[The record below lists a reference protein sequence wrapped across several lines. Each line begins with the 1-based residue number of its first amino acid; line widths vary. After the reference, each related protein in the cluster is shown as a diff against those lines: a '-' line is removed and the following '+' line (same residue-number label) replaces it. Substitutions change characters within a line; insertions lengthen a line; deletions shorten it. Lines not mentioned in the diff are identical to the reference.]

1 MSIITKIR
9 EQNFPVTYWVLAAL
23 VVLGM
28 VLGVTRLVLGLGATT
43 NLSTGYPWG
52 LWITF
57 DVFSVPFSAGA
68 FTLAAVL
75 HIFNRKRYHSV
86 AHVALLAGFLG
97 YLLVVLVLL
106 MDLGRWDQFYSVLM
120 PWRWNLH
127 SFMFEVSMSITIYFG
142 VLVLELVGVVFGD
155 RDWLPVRLINQ
166 VIPLIAGTGVL
177 LSCVHQGSLGALF
190 LVLSHKLHPL
200 WWTPILPV
208 LFLTS
213 ALFSGLSVAI
223 FLAILTWRALG
234 RPAPMQLL
242 RGLAKVVLVLQ
253 TIYLVLKVGDL
264 LLAGEAGL
272 VFGSGILS
280 VLFLAEMVIGL
291 VMPLIMFASRAR
303 ESETGLLVGVVYTL
317 VGLALNRSSI
327 AWFALSAP
335 ADATYFPHWMEFGI
349 LIAAVS
355 FGILFFTLGVRY
367 IPALRG
373 SVLEEE
379 YGKG

>member
-1 MSIITKIR
+1 MSVITKIR
-9 EQNFPVTYWVLAAL
+9 EQNFSAAYWILAAL

-43 NLSTGYPWG
+43 NLSSDYPWG

-75 HIFNRKRYHSV
+75 HIFHRKECHGV
-86 AHVALLAGFLG
+86 AHLALLAGFLG

-106 MDLGRWDQFYSVLM
+106 MDLGRWDHFYSVLL

-142 VLVLELVGVVFGD
+142 VLVLELVGVVFKG
-155 RDWLPVRLINQ
+155 RKWMAVQFINRL
-166 VIPLIAGTGVL
+166 IPLIAGTGVL

-200 WWTPILPV
+200 WWTPILPL

-213 ALFSGLSVAI
+213 ALFSGFSVTI
-223 FLAILTWRALG
+223 LLAIVTCRALKK
-234 RPAPMQLL
+234 PVSMQILT
-242 RGLAKVVLVLQ
+242 GLAKVVLTLQ
-253 TIYLVLKVGDL
+253 TIYLALKVGDL

-272 VFGSGILS
+272 VFRSGPLS
-280 VLFLAEMVIGL
+280 ILFLAEMIIGVI
-291 VMPLIMFASRAR
+291 MPLIIFSSRAR
-303 ESETGLLVGVVYTL
+303 ESERGLLLGVIYTL
-317 VGLALNRSSI
+317 VGLALNRSAI
-327 AWFALSAP
+327 AWFGLRAP
-335 ADATYFPHWMEFGI
+335 AGAAYFPHWIEFGI
-349 LIAAVS
+349 VIAAVA
-355 FGILFFTLGVRY
+355 FGILAFTLGVRY
-367 IPALRG
+367 LPALREG
-373 SVLEEE
+373 VLEE
-379 YGKG
+379 GHH